1 LNTYTFHID
10 LVNLAFLGIIF
21 IGFSFVLQLWFTKKI
36 NRPANRFFALALT
49 TVVLW
54 MIRLLAIH
62 GGITSYPS
70 RQNWPSL
77 QYLLA
82 LGPLIYFYVLKIIRP
97 EYKFRPTD
105 LLHLSPFL
113 LQLSLM
119 VIEVRED
126 VNTAVATY
134 HTPIFYQLELLLRL
148 LTLISI
154 GSYLY
159 ASNKLIEHFYRQLK
173 FNEVSDRY
181 RHELR
186 WLKRSLAG
194 LGLSWL
200 LLMLYT
206 LAACFVDN
214 KLSATFGYPAYLL
227 LALTTIGIAASALV
241 RPDTEVSAQ
250 ATAFKPLLPIELK
263 QKGIWLKEVMKANLY
278 YQDAELT
285 LRSLAETLGM
295 QPNDL
300 SRIINQSLKKS
311 FNDFINEYRV
321 AEVIEKMHNPAYD
334 KLTLIGIAMDSG
346 FNSKSTF
353 NRAFR
358 DMTGKTPVE
367 YKSWLKERSNY
378 TLTPFFRPAAIISGR
393 EATPVWSFGKL
404 NRNIMFKNYL
414 KIAYRNLVK
423 NKAHSFINIAGLS
436 VGMAV
441 AMLIGLWIWD
451 ELSFDKYHNNYDSIV
466 RVMQNQT
473 ANGEVNS
480 LKAMPIPAAYE
491 LRHTFANDFT
501 HVVLSSWT
509 NPHLLSFGN
518 KNISPTGNYMEPDAA
533 DMLTLDMAAGTR
545 GALKDPSSI
554 LLSQS
559 VAKAVFGDTDPI
571 NKVLK
576 LDGINLKVAGVYQDL
591 PANTTLNNV
600 TFIAPWEVYA
610 AAGEVQQAK
619 TNWNANSFQIFAQVA
634 TAKNI
639 AEVSSKIEDIKIRTL
654 DQEGKKSNPQI
665 FLFPMSKWHLYQEF
679 KNGVSSGGGIKYVWM
694 FGIIG
699 LFVLMLASINF
710 MNLSTA
716 RSEKRAKEVGI
727 RKSIGS
733 LRGQLIWQFL
743 CESLFTAALAFIAAL
758 LLVQLTLPYFNNLT
772 GKQIGILWANP
783 LFWLT
788 GIGFMV
794 LNGLLAGSYPAF
806 YLSSFKPVKV
816 LKGAFTAGR
825 FAAVPRKVL
834 TVVQFTFSVTMII
847 GTVVVLRQIQFA
859 KERPAGYSRAGLIMV
874 RLYSGNVHKNIE
886 AIRNELLQSRAAVGI
901 AESGNQ
907 ITKGSG
913 SSGGFNWPAKSAE
926 TAGEFA
932 TFAVSAEYGQTVGW
946 QFIDGRDFSKS
957 SPSDSSGLVLN
968 QSAVAYMGLKNPVG
982 QVITWD
988 DKKFTILGVT
998 KDMIVESPYDPIR
1011 PTIFHLVDYAGVLN
1025 IRFNPQI
1032 SIAPALRNTE
1042 AILKKYAPG
1051 DPFDYKFVDQE
1062 YAQKF
1067 GDEERVG
1074 KLAGFFAM
1082 LSIFISC
1089 LGLFGMATFM
1099 AEQRTKEIGVRKVL
1113 GATVFNLWGLL
1124 SKDFVLLVLISLII
1138 ATPGAYYFMHNW
1150 LQNYAYH
1157 SGLSWWIFVATAI
1170 GTLFL
1175 TLLTVSYQSI
1185 KAALANPVRSLRS
1198 E

>member
-1 LNTYTFHID
+1 MNTYTFHID
-10 LVNLAFLGIIF
+10 LINLAFLGTIF
-21 IGFSFVLQLWFTKKI
+21 IGFSFALQLWFTKKTH
-36 NRPANRFFALALT
+36 RAANRFLALALT
-49 TVVLW
+49 TIVLW
-54 MIRLLAIH
+54 MIRLLGIYT
-62 GGITSYPS
+62 GITNYPS
-70 RQNWPSL
+70 RHNWLPF

-82 LGPLIYFYVLKIIRP
+82 IGPLIYFYVLKIIHP
-97 EYKFRPTD
+97 EYKFRLKD
-105 LLHLSPFL
+105 LLHFIPVL

-119 VIEVRED
+119 AIEARED
-126 VNTAVATY
+126 ANTAAANY
-134 HTPIFYQLELLLRL
+134 HTSIFYQLESLLQP
-148 LTLISI
+148 LTVISI
-154 GSYLY
+154 GCYLN
-159 ASNKLIEHFYRQLK
+159 ASNKLIESFYRQQK
-173 FNEVSDRY
+173 FNELSDRN
-181 RHELR
+181 RHELK
-186 WLKRSLAG
+186 WLKRSLAR

-206 LAACFVDN
+206 LASCFFYN
-214 KLSATFGYPAYLL
+214 KLIETPGYPVYLL
-227 LALTTIGIAASALV
+227 LAITMIRIAASAMA
-241 RPDTEVSAQ
+241 RPDTEASVQ

-263 QKGIWLKEVMKANLY
+263 QKGIWLKEVMKAKRY

-285 LRSLAETLGM
+285 LRSLAETLSM

-300 SRIINQSLKKS
+300 SRIINQALKKS

-353 NRAFR
+353 NRTFR
-358 DMTGKTPVE
+358 DMTGKSPAE
-367 YKSWLKERSNY
+367 YKGWLKERPNY
-378 TLTPFFRPAAIISGR
+378 TLRPFFRPVAIISDHEG
-393 EATPVWSFGKL
+393 TPIWSSGKL

-423 NKAHSFINIAGLS
+423 NKAHSLINVAGLS

-451 ELSFDKYHNNYDSIV
+451 ELSFDKNFRNYDSIV

-480 LKAMPIPAAYE
+480 LKAMPIPVAYE

-509 NPHLLSFGN
+509 NPHLISFGN
-518 KNISPTGNYMEPDAA
+518 KNISSTGNYMEPDAA

-545 GALKDPSSI
+545 EALTDPSSI

-559 VAKAVFGDTDPI
+559 AARAIFGNPYAI

-576 LDGINLKVAGVYQDL
+576 LDGINLKVAGVYRDF
-591 PANTTLNNV
+591 PANTTFNNV
-600 TFIAPWEVYA
+600 AFIAPWEVYA
-610 AAGEVQQAK
+610 AAGDVQQAK

-634 TAKNI
+634 AGKNI
-639 AEVSSKIEDIKIRTL
+639 ELVSSKIKDIKIRNL
-654 DQEGKKSNPQI
+654 DLEERKSNPEI
-665 FLFPMSKWHLYQEF
+665 FLFSMSKWHLYQEF
-679 KNGVSSGGGIKYVWM
+679 KNGASSGGSIKYVWM

-699 LFVLMLASINF
+699 VFVLVLASINF

-743 CESLFTAALAFIAAL
+743 CESLFMAALAFIGAL
-758 LLVQLTLPYFNNLT
+758 FLVLITLSYFNNLT
-772 GKQIGILWANP
+772 GKQIGILWTNP
-783 LFWLT
+783 LFWLA
-788 GIGFMV
+788 GLGFMFF
-794 LNGLLAGSYPAF
+794 NGLLAGSYPAF
-806 YLSSFKPVKV
+806 YLSSFKPIKV
-816 LKGAFTAGR
+816 LKGAFSAGR
-825 FAAVPRKVL
+825 FAGVPRRVL
-834 TVVQFTFSVTMII
+834 TVVQFTFSVSMII
-847 GTVVVLRQIQFA
+847 GTIVVIRQIQFA

-874 RLYSGNVHKNIE
+874 RLYSGSVHKNIE
-886 AIRNELLQSRAAVGI
+886 ALRNDLLQSRAAVGV

-913 SSGGFNWPAKSAE
+913 SNGGFSWPGKSTE

-946 QFIDGRDFSKS
+946 QFINGRDFSKS
-957 SPSDSSGLVLN
+957 FPSDSSGLVLN
-968 QSAVAYMGLKNPVG
+968 QSAVAYRGLKNPVG

-988 DKKFTILGVT
+988 DKKFKILGVT
-998 KDMIVESPYDPIR
+998 KNIIVESPYDPIK
-1011 PTIFHLVDYAGVLN
+1011 PTIFRLVNYGGILN
-1025 IRFNPQI
+1025 VRFNPQI
-1032 SIAPALRNTE
+1032 SVASALRNTE

-1051 DPFDYKFVDQE
+1051 DPFDYKFVDKE

-1074 KLAGFFAM
+1074 KLAGFFAA

-1113 GATVFNLWGLL
+1113 GATVFELWRLL

-1138 ATPGAYYFMHNW
+1138 ATPGAYYFMYNW

-1157 SGLSWWIFVATAI
+1157 SELSWWIFVITAI
-1170 GTLFL
+1170 GTLFI

-1185 KAALANPVRSLRS
+1185 KAALVNPAKSLKS